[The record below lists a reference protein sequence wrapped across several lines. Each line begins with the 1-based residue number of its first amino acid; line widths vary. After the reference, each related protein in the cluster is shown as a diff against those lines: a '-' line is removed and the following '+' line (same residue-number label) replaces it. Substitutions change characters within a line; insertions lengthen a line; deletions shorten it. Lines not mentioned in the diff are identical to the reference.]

1 MKDSATKSATSQIR
15 KPLWASLK
23 DIAVQGRLTPK
34 VTNKNSGDK
43 KTTLKTASKLKIEKS
58 KKNLN

>member
-1 MKDSATKSATSQIR
+1 LPQAQHKATSPTR
-15 KPLWASLK
+15 ETLWASLK

>member
-1 MKDSATKSATSQIR
+1 MKRFVLKAGRALAC

>member
-1 MKDSATKSATSQIR
+1 M
-15 KPLWASLK
+15 LWASLK
-23 DIAVQGRLTPK
+23 DITVQGRLTPK